1 MKCGIISVYFRT
13 FAVYY
18 SILNMKKSFIIAL
31 GLSLTTSIINAQ
43 AILPYQDAKLSASE
57 RANDL
62 LKRLTLEEKV
72 GLMMDQSKPVARLGV
87 KPYQW
92 WNEAL
97 HGVARNG
104 VATMFPQAI
113 GLAAT
118 FDTNLVQ
125 ECFDIASTE
134 ARVKNRLA
142 REKSKDN
149 IRRYQGLTFWTPN
162 VNIFRD
168 PRWGRGQETY
178 GEDPYLTSRMG
189 VAVVNG
195 LQGPDGNK
203 THACAKHYAVH
214 SGPEWNR
221 HVFNADNISFR
232 DLWETYLPAFKA
244 LVTEAK
250 VKEVM
255 CAYNRY
261 ENEPCCGSSRLL
273 TQILRN
279 DWGFDGLVTSDCWA
293 INDFYT
299 PGAHMTEPDTI
310 HADAKAVWS
319 GTDLECGGSYIE
331 LPEAVRQG
339 LITENRIDQ
348 SVFRLLKARFELG
361 EMDEKTPYDD
371 IPASVIACAD
381 HKAKSLQAAREGIV
395 LLKNDR
401 SADGKRAPLLPLNP
415 RQTIAVV
422 GPNAND
428 SIMLWGNYNGTPDAT
443 ITILDGIRKYVKP
456 NKLIYAQGCGLAQS
470 TSYRSWMGVGRSAGE
485 QGWYAA
491 YYNTPDFSGPVV
503 AYGRY
508 KNPMQL
514 YTYGGTT
521 FRAGVNLENFSAVYK
536 TTINTPEASNIE
548 FDIKA
553 ACSKIQ
559 LLVNGEVVK
568 EAEGQ
573 LGSRE
578 SKEPVYVLSTEAGKT
593 YELELR
599 YVGGKGINA
608 LMFDMGN
615 TTHFNDDQLLKQLR
629 SADVVVFVGG
639 ISPGLEG
646 EEMPVQIEGFKGGDR
661 TDIQLPR
668 VQRDLIAKI
677 HKAGKRIVYIN
688 CSGSA
693 MAMVP
698 EAENCDAMMQVFYP
712 GQMGGQAV
720 AETLFGDN
728 NPSGRLPLTFY
739 KDTLQMPG
747 FLDYSM
753 KGRTYRYMKEK
764 PQFCFGHGLSY
775 TTFSYGD
782 AKLVPASY
790 TADGKMTKEKIII
803 PVTNTGS
810 RDGAEVVQLYVQRP
824 DDSEGP
830 VKTLR
835 GFKRVNLAKGETV
848 NVELDIDDE
857 TFSWYDVHTGCM
869 MALSGRYNILY
880 GGSSDDSCLKTL
892 EVTRP

>member
-1 MKCGIISVYFRT
+1 MS
-13 FAVYY
+13 
-18 SILNMKKSFIIAL
+18 AL
-31 GLSLTTSIINAQ
+31 GAGAQ
-43 AILPYQDAKLSASE
+43 ALLPYQDPTQSPTR

-72 GLMMDQSKPVARLGV
+72 GLMMDQSKPVERLGI

-118 FDTNLVQ
+118 FDDELVQ
-125 ECFDIASTE
+125 QCFDIASTE

-142 REKSKDN
+142 REASGDN

-189 VAVVNG
+189 VAVVKG

-221 HVFNADNISFR
+221 HVFDADNVSPR
-232 DLWETYLPAFKA
+232 DLWETYLPAFEA
-244 LVTEAK
+244 LVTEAH

-279 DWGFDGLVTSDCWA
+279 EWGFDGLVTSDCWA

-299 PGAHMTEPDTI
+299 PGHHETEPDAA

-319 GTDLECGGSYIE
+319 GTDLECGSSYKK
-331 LPEAVRQG
+331 LPEAVQLG
-339 LITENRIDQ
+339 LITPDRIDQ

-361 EMDEKTPYDD
+361 EMDEKTPYDE
-371 IPASVIACAD
+371 IPASVISCAE

-395 LLKNDR
+395 LLKNAP
-401 SADGKRAPLLPLNP
+401 SADGKKAPLLPLNP
-415 RQTIAVV
+415 RQKIAVV
-422 GPNAND
+422 GPNADNA
-428 SIMLWGNYNGTPDAT
+428 IMLWGNYNGTPDTT
-443 ITILDGIRKYVKP
+443 ISILDGIRKYVKP
-456 NKLIYAQGCGLAQS
+456 GKLIYAEGCGLALP
-470 TSYRSWMGVGRSAGE
+470 TSYSSWMNQGIIEEE
-485 QGWYAA
+485 QGWLAH
-491 YYNTPDFSGPVV
+491 YYNTTDFSGPIV

-508 KNPMQL
+508 TNALKL
-514 YTYGGTT
+514 YTHGATA
-521 FRAGVNLENFSAVYK
+521 FKAGVNLEDFSAIYR
-536 TTINTPEASNIE
+536 TTLKPKASTNVD

-553 ACSKIQ
+553 ACTSIQ
-559 LLVNGEVVK
+559 LLVNGQVVL
-568 EAEGQ
+568 EAKGQ

-578 SKEPVYVLSTEAGKT
+578 SNDPVYTLAVEAGKS
-593 YELELR
+593 YDLEIR
-599 YVGGKGINA
+599 YIAGKDINA
-608 LMFDMGN
+608 LMMDMGHN
-615 TTHFNDDQLLKQLR
+615 ASFDDDELLRQIR
-629 SADVVVFVGG
+629 PADVVVFVGG
-639 ISPGLEG
+639 IAPSLEG

-668 VQRDLIAKI
+668 VQRELIAKI
-677 HKAGKRIVYIN
+677 RKSGKRIVFVN

-698 EAENCDAMMQVFYP
+698 EAELCDAMLQVFYA

-739 KDTLQMPG
+739 TDTLQMPD
-747 FLDYSM
+747 FQDYGM
-753 KGRTYRYMKEK
+753 KGRTYRYMTQK

-775 TTFSYGD
+775 TTFAYGEARVEAATMTD
-782 AKLVPASY
+782 QGTMTSQKLIV
-790 TADGKMTKEKIII
+790 
-803 PVTNTGS
+803 PVTNTGT
-810 RDGAEVVQLYVQRP
+810 RPGAEVVQLYVQRP
-824 DDSEGP
+824 GDQEGP

-835 GFKRVNLAKGETV
+835 GFKRVSIAPGETV
-848 NVELDIDDE
+848 NVEFPLDDR
-857 TFSWYDVHTGCM
+857 TFLWYDIHTGRM
-869 MALSGRYNILY
+869 MAQSGQYNLLY
-880 GGSSDDSCLKTL
+880 GGTSDDTALKTL
-892 EVTRP
+892 SITRP

>member
-1 MKCGIISVYFRT
+1 M
-13 FAVYY
+13 
-18 SILNMKKSFIIAL
+18 NKKSLMSLMLLMSAL
-31 GLSLTTSIINAQ
+31 GLQAQELPPYKNTSLT
-43 AILPYQDAKLSASE
+43 PSE
-57 RANDL
+57 RASDL
-62 LKRLTLEEKV
+62 LQRLTLREKV
-72 GLMMDQSKPVARLGV
+72 GLMMDQSQPVSRLDI

-118 FDTNLVQ
+118 FDDNLVQ

-142 REKSKDN
+142 REESGDN

-189 VAVVNG
+189 VAVVKG

-221 HVFNADNISFR
+221 HVFNADNVDPR

-244 LVTEAK
+244 LVTEAH

-261 ENEPCCGSSRLL
+261 EDEPCCGSSRLL

-279 DWGFDGLVTSDCWA
+279 EWGFDGLVTSDCWA

-299 PGAHMTEPDTI
+299 PGAHHTEPDAK
-310 HADAKAVWS
+310 HADAKAIWS
-319 GTDLECGGSYIE
+319 GTDLECGGSYAD
-331 LPEAVRQG
+331 LPDAVYDG
-339 LITENRIDQ
+339 LITEDRIDQ

-361 EMDEKTPYDD
+361 EMDDWTPYDT

-395 LLKNDR
+395 LLKNDP
-401 SADGKRAPLLPLNP
+401 SADGKKGPLLPLK
-415 RQTIAVV
+415 RSQKIAVV
-422 GPNAND
+422 GPNADNAV
-428 SIMLWGNYNGTPDAT
+428 MLWGNYNGTPDTT
-443 ITILDGIRKYVKP
+443 ISILDGIRKYVKP
-456 NKLIYAQGCGLAQS
+456 SNLIYSEGCGLAQE
-470 TSYRSWMGVGRSAGE
+470 TSYSSWMNVGMSE
-485 QGWYAA
+485 EENGWVAR
-491 YYNTPDFSGPVV
+491 YYNTTDFSGPVA

-508 KNPMQL
+508 TNALQL
-514 YTYGGTT
+514 YTTGGTA
-521 FRAGVNLENFSAVYK
+521 FRAGVNIQDFSAIYK
-536 TTINTPEASNIE
+536 TTLKPRKNSKVE

-553 ACSKIQ
+553 ACKKIQ
-559 LLVNGEVVK
+559 LLVNGEVVL

-573 LGSRE
+573 LGKYDG
-578 SKEPVYVLSTEAGKT
+578 SKDPVYVLDAQEGKS
-593 YELELR
+593 YDLELR
-599 YVGGKGINA
+599 YVAGKDINA
-608 LMFDMGN
+608 LMMDMGQN
-615 TTHFNDDQLLKQLR
+615 ASFDDDALLRQIR
-629 SADVVVFVGG
+629 PADVVVFVGG
-639 ISPGLEG
+639 IAPSLEG

-668 VQRDLIAKI
+668 VQRELIAKI
-677 HKAGKRIVYIN
+677 RKAGKRIVFVN

-698 EAENCDAMMQVFYP
+698 EAENCDAMLQVFYP

-739 KDTLQMPG
+739 KDTLQMPD
-747 FLDYSM
+747 FEVYAM
-753 KGRTYRYMKEK
+753 KGRTYRYMTEK

-775 TTFSYGD
+775 TTFAYGD
-782 AKLVPASY
+782 AQLLPAKMQ
-790 TADGKMTKEKIII
+790 ADGKMTMEKLVV
-803 PVTNTGS
+803 PVTNTGAC
-810 RDGAEVVQLYVQRP
+810 DGAEVVQLYVQRP
-824 DDSEGP
+824 GDQEGP
-830 VKTLR
+830 VKALR
-835 GFKRVNLAKGETV
+835 GFKRVSIAKGETV
-848 NVELDIDDE
+848 NVEFDINDA
-857 TFSWYDVHTGCM
+857 TFEWFDTRTDRM
-869 MALSGRYNILY
+869 MAQSGLYNILY
-880 GGSSDDSCLKTL
+880 GGTSADEGLKVL
-892 EVTRP
+892 PVVRP

>member
-1 MKCGIISVYFRT
+1 
-13 FAVYY
+13 
-18 SILNMKKSFIIAL
+18 MKKHLLLAMVLSTSAL
-31 GLSLTTSIINAQ
+31 GLQAQ
-43 AILPYQDAKLSASE
+43 ALLPYQNEALSPTR

-72 GLMMDQSKPVARLGV
+72 GLMMDQSKPVERLGV

-118 FDTNLVQ
+118 FDPELVQ

-142 REKSKDN
+142 REESKDN

-189 VAVVNG
+189 VAVVKG

-221 HVFNADNISFR
+221 HVFNADNVSPR

-244 LVTEAK
+244 LVTEAH

-299 PGAHMTEPDTI
+299 PGAHMTEPDTV

-319 GTDLECGGSYIE
+319 GTDLECGSSYVE
-331 LPEAVRQG
+331 LPEAVRLG

-361 EMDEKTPYDD
+361 EMDDKTPYDA
-371 IPASVIACAD
+371 IPASVIACAE

-401 SADGKRAPLLPLNP
+401 SSDGKKAPLLPLNP

-443 ITILDGIRKYVKP
+443 ITILEGIRKYLKP
-456 NKLIYAQGCGLAQS
+456 DNLIYSQGCDLAQTS
-470 TSYRSWMGVGRSAGE
+470 SYRSWMGLGRAAGE
-485 QGWYAA
+485 QGWYAT
-491 YYNTPDFSGPVV
+491 YYNTTDFTGPEV
-503 AYGRY
+503 AHARY
-508 KNPMQL
+508 RNAMKL
-514 YTYGGTT
+514 YTFGGTA
-521 FRAGVNLENFSAVYK
+521 FKAGVNLENFSAVYK
-536 TTINTPEASNIE
+536 TSIKTPEASQIE

-553 ACSKIQ
+553 ACTKIQ
-559 LLVNGEVVK
+559 LIVNGKVVM

-573 LGSRE
+573 LGDRDST
-578 SKEPVYVLSTEAGKT
+578 EPTFVLATEAGKS
-593 YELELR
+593 YDLEVR
-599 YVGGKGINA
+599 YVAGKGINA

-615 TTHFNDDQLLKQLR
+615 TVHFDDYQLLKQIHP
-629 SADVVVFVGG
+629 ADVVVFVGG

-646 EEMPVQIEGFKGGDR
+646 EEMPVQIEGFRGGDR

-677 HKAGKRIVYIN
+677 HNAGKRIVYIN

-698 EAENCDAMMQVFYP
+698 EAEHCDAMLQVFYP

-739 KDTLQMPG
+739 KDTLQMPS

-753 KGRTYRYMKEK
+753 KGRTYRYMTDK

-775 TTFSYGD
+775 TTFAYGE
-782 AKLVPASY
+782 AQLVAADY
-790 TADGKMTKEKIII
+790 TADGKMSKEKIII
-803 PVTNTGS
+803 PVTNTGT

-824 DDSEGP
+824 DDKEGP

-835 GFKRVNLAKGETV
+835 GFKRVSIAKGETV
-848 NVELDIDDE
+848 NVEFAIDDE
-857 TFSWYDVHTGCM
+857 TFAWFDTKTGQM
-869 MALSGRYNILY
+869 MALSGKYNLLY
-880 GGSSDDSCLKTL
+880 GGTSDDECLKKI
-892 EVTRP
+892 EVVRP

>member
-1 MKCGIISVYFRT
+1 MKRT
-13 FAVYY
+13 LFSTVLMAFTLAVQ
-18 SILNMKKSFIIAL
+18 
-31 GLSLTTSIINAQ
+31 AQ
-43 AILPYQDAKLSASE
+43 TLLPYQDASLSPSK
-57 RANDL
+57 RADDL
-62 LKRLTLEEKV
+62 LQRLTLSEKV
-72 GLMMDQSKPVARLGV
+72 GLMMDQSQPVTRLGI

-118 FDTNLVQ
+118 FDDALVQ

-142 REKSKDN
+142 REESGNN
-149 IRRYQGLTFWTPN
+149 IMRYQGLTFWTPN

-189 VAVVNG
+189 VAVVKG

-221 HVFNADNISFR
+221 HVFNADNVNPR

-244 LVTEAK
+244 LVTEAH

-279 DWGFDGLVTSDCWA
+279 EWGFDGLVTSDCWA

-299 PGAHMTEPDTI
+299 PGAHFTEPDAK

-319 GTDLECGGSYIE
+319 GTDLECGGSYVE
-331 LPEAVRQG
+331 LPAAVNEG
-339 LITENRIDQ
+339 LITEDRIDQ

-361 EMDEKTPYDD
+361 EMDDKTPYDS
-371 IPASVIACAD
+371 IPASVIASAG

-395 LLKNDR
+395 LLKNDP
-401 SADGKRAPLLPLNP
+401 SADGKKGPLLPLNP
-415 RQTIAVV
+415 RQKIAVV
-422 GPNAND
+422 GPNADNAV
-428 SIMLWGNYNGTPDAT
+428 MLWGNYNGTPDST
-443 ITILDGIRKYVKP
+443 ISILDGISKYVKP
-456 NKLIYAQGCGLAQS
+456 NKLIYSEGCGLAQV
-470 TSYRSWMGVGRSAGE
+470 TSYSSWMNRGMSEAE
-485 QGWYAA
+485 NGWVAN
-491 YYNTPDFSGPVV
+491 YYNTTDFSGPIV

-508 KNPMQL
+508 TTAMQL
-514 YTYGGTT
+514 YTYGGTA
-521 FRAGVNLENFSAVYK
+521 FKAGVNIQDFSATFK
-536 TTINTPEASNIE
+536 TTLKLTKSSKVE

-553 ACSKIQ
+553 ACKKIQ
-559 LLVNGEVVK
+559 LLVNGEVVL

-573 LGSRE
+573 LGKYDGST
-578 SKEPVYVLSTEAGKT
+578 EPAYVLDAQAGKS
-593 YELELR
+593 YDLEVR
-599 YVGGKGINA
+599 YVAGKDINA
-608 LMFDMGN
+608 LMMDMGHN
-615 TTHFNDDQLLKQLR
+615 ASFDDDALLRQLR
-629 SADVVVFVGG
+629 PADVVVFVGG
-639 ISPGLEG
+639 IAPSLEG
-646 EEMPVQIEGFKGGDR
+646 EEMPIQIEGFKGGDR

-668 VQRDLIAKI
+668 VQRELIAKI
-677 HKAGKRIVYIN
+677 RKSGKRIVFIN

-693 MAMVP
+693 MGMVP
-698 EAENCDAMMQVFYP
+698 EAENCDAMLQVFYP

-747 FLDYSM
+747 FEDYAM
-753 KGRTYRYMKEK
+753 KGRTYRYMTEK
-764 PQFCFGHGLSY
+764 PLFCFGHGLSY
-775 TTFSYGD
+775 TTFAYGE
-782 AKLVPASY
+782 AQLVPAKMQSNG
-790 TADGKMTKEKIII
+790 TMTKEKLII
-803 PVTNTGS
+803 PVTNTGT

-824 DDSEGP
+824 GDQEGP

-835 GFKRVNLAKGETV
+835 GFKRVNIAKGETV
-848 NVELDIDDE
+848 NVEFDIDNE
-857 TFSWYDVHTGCM
+857 TFSWFDTCTDRM
-869 MALSGRYNILY
+869 MAQSGQYNLLY
-880 GGSSDDSCLKTL
+880 GGTSADEGLKVL
-892 EVTRP
+892 QVVRP